1 MTEAKANAP
10 TNLIIRLLNVVEWVG
25 NKLPDPVVLFLIG
38 IGLVAALSY
47 QLAPVEFAELD
58 PSSKQPIRI
67 VNLVSL
73 SELASLLTN
82 MVKEYVNFAPLG
94 VVLVALLGVGVAERA
109 GFINALLKAMLSFTP
124 KFLLTPM
131 VILVAI
137 VSHTAADAGYVLVI
151 PLAGV
156 MFYAAGRHPLAGIA
170 AAFAGVS
177 GGFSANFVPSGID
190 PLLAG
195 LTQEGAKIVDPDY
208 VVNPLCNWYFTAS
221 SSFLIVLVGWVITD
235 WLIEPKLQGTPVNGD
250 PAAIPQIEELTGRD
264 YFALV
269 GGLGSMAAGV
279 VLLVLWAMPPDSSLR
294 DPLGSLVSV
303 KNARSAIGLEFESG
317 AEGFVVSGVKEK
329 SAAAAAGLQAGDV
342 VLSVGGTPIEK
353 LLEDKDAELEM
364 LFKADKPVIVESQ
377 REGVVRSSILTPK
390 AIPGAPLIG
399 SIVPLI
405 FLLFFIPGIV
415 YGYLSG
421 NFKNHR
427 DVVAGMSTA
436 MGSMAYYMVLVFF
449 VALFIYVFIRTNI
462 GLLLAVKGANALEG
476 QPAILVICGVVLISG
491 FVNLLIG
498 SASAK
503 WAMLAPIFVPMLMSL
518 GISPELAQA
527 AYRVGDSAT
536 NIVTPLLPY
545 FPLVVVFAQRY
556 YKEAGIGTI
565 TSLMLPYS
573 ISFLFL
579 WMIYLLL
586 YWQLGLP
593 LGIGG
598 GYQYSPPT

>member
-1 MTEAKANAP
+1 MAEPKADAP

-25 NKLPDPVVLFLIG
+25 NKLPDPVVLFLLG
-38 IGLVAALSY
+38 IALVATLSY

-124 KFLLTPM
+124 RFLLTPM

-195 LTQEGAKIVDPDY
+195 LTQEGAKVLNPDY

-221 SSFLIVLVGWVITD
+221 SSFLIVLVGWAITD

-279 VLLVLWAMPPDSSLR
+279 ALLVLWAMPPDSSLR

-303 KNARSAIGLEFESG
+303 KNARSAIGLELEPG
-317 AEGFVVSGVKEK
+317 ANGFVVSGVKEK

-342 VLSVGGTPIEK
+342 VVSLGGTPIEK
-353 LLEDKDAELEM
+353 LLEDEDAELEM

-377 REGVVRSSILTPK
+377 RAGVVSRSILTPK

-421 NFKNHR
+421 NFKTHR

-476 QPAILVICGVVLISG
+476 QPAILVICGIVVLSAL
-491 FVNLLIG
+491 VNLLIG

-579 WMIYLLL
+579 WTIYLLL

-598 GYQYSPPT
+598 GYQYTPPT

>member
-1 MTEAKANAP
+1 MAEPKADAP

-25 NKLPDPVVLFLIG
+25 NKLPDPVVLFLLG
-38 IGLVAALSY
+38 IALVATLSY

-124 KFLLTPM
+124 RFLLTPM

-195 LTQEGAKIVDPDY
+195 LTQEGAKVLNPDY

-221 SSFLIVLVGWVITD
+221 SSFLIVLVGWAITD

-279 VLLVLWAMPPDSSLR
+279 ALLVLWAMPPDSSLR

-303 KNARSAIGLEFESG
+303 KNARSAIGLELEPG
-317 AEGFVVSGVKEK
+317 ANGFVVSGVKEK

-342 VLSVGGTPIEK
+342 VVSLGGTPIEK

-377 REGVVRSSILTPK
+377 RAGVVSRSILTPK

-421 NFKNHR
+421 NFKTHR

-476 QPAILVICGVVLISG
+476 QPAILVICGIVVLSAL
-491 FVNLLIG
+491 VNLLIG

-579 WMIYLLL
+579 WTIYLLL

-598 GYQYSPPT
+598 GYQYTPPT

>member
-250 PAAIPQIEELTGRD
+250 PAAIPKIEELTGRD
-264 YFALV
+264 YFSLV

-317 AEGFVVSGVKEK
+317 AEGFVVSSVKEK

>member
-1 MTEAKANAP
+1 MAEPKADAP

-25 NKLPDPVVLFLIG
+25 NKLPDPVVLFLLG
-38 IGLVAALSY
+38 IALVAALSY

-124 KFLLTPM
+124 RFLLTPM
-131 VILVAI
+131 VILVAV

-195 LTQEGAKIVDPDY
+195 LTQEGAKVLDPDY

-221 SSFLIVLVGWVITD
+221 SSFLIVLVGWAITD

-279 VLLVLWAMPPDSSLR
+279 ALLVLWAMPPDSSLR

-303 KNARSAIGLEFESG
+303 KNARSAIGLELESG
-317 AEGFVVSGVKEK
+317 ADGFVVSGVKEK

-342 VLSVGGTPIEK
+342 VVSLGGTPIEK

-377 REGVVRSSILTPK
+377 RAGVVSRSILTPK

-421 NFKNHR
+421 NFKTHR

-462 GLLLAVKGANALEG
+462 GLLLAVKGANALAG
-476 QPAILVICGVVLISG
+476 QPAILVICGVVLISAL
-491 FVNLLIG
+491 VNLLIG

-598 GYQYSPPT
+598 GYQYPPPT

>member
-1 MTEAKANAP
+1 MTEPKADAP

-73 SELASLLTN
+73 TEVASLLTN

-124 KFLLTPM
+124 RFLLTPM

-195 LTQEGAKIVDPDY
+195 LTQEGAKVLDSDY

-221 SSFLIVLVGWVITD
+221 SSFLIILVGWAITD

-303 KNARSAIGLEFESG
+303 KNARSAIGLELEPG
-317 AEGFVVSGVKEK
+317 AAGYRVAAVKEK

-353 LLEDKDAELEM
+353 LLEDEEAELEM
-364 LFKADKPVIVESQ
+364 LFKADKPVIIESQ
-377 REGVVRSSILTPK
+377 REGVVRRSILTPK

-415 YGYLSG
+415 YGYLAG
-421 NFKNHR
+421 NFKSHR

-449 VALFIYVFIRTNI
+449 VAIFIYVFIRTNI

-476 QPAILVICGVVLISG
+476 QPAILVICGVVLISAL
-491 FVNLLIG
+491 VNLLIG

-536 NIVTPLLPY
+536 NIITPLLPY

-573 ISFLFL
+573 ISFLIL
-579 WMIYLLL
+579 WMIFLLL

-598 GYQYSPPT
+598 GYQYAPPT